1 MDTEVG
7 KNLPAR
13 ILYLKKKVNKETF
26 YVSSGYNVDKST
38 HRLKRL
44 VASFI
49 IVSNSFMSLSFQ
61 ERPRDFGEE
70 TSSHLEI
77 YGRKPLAYM
86 NGGSNLTR

>member
-13 ILYLKKKVNKETF
+13 VLYLKKKVNKETF
-26 YVSSGYNVDKST
+26 YVSCGYNVDKST
-38 HRLKRL
+38 
-44 VASFI
+44 
-49 IVSNSFMSLSFQ
+49 Q
-61 ERPRDFGEE
+61 ERPRDFGGE